1 MLRNKLVRS
10 DGSIIDS
17 SAIISCDFTEEV
29 NSGENL
35 SVGDTTS
42 SEINV
47 EILSTDM
54 VEQGEI
60 LNYYIVEDGVE
71 KHIGVFNAEKPTVAS
86 RTTIK
91 FSAYDNLVKSEKVFS
106 EWLRDNKSLFP
117 MTLATLV
124 TNACEY
130 CGLTLAT
137 TEFPQCEIEINDF
150 YADGIT
156 CRQILSWASAIAG
169 RFVRANSDGEIE
181 FAWYTNATN
190 HTVAPSKAGTAV
202 SVSDDG
208 EGNVN
213 IDGEAT
219 VLDDGEGNVSLEMPG
234 VKVLYDNGVVSLVAD
249 MAIPYKQ
256 GGLSYEAYT
265 TDIIDRVQIK
275 QSDDDIGVIY
285 PQEVTGN
292 CFTIRENLLL
302 ATCDTDV
309 ITQVAMSLYEQ
320 LCTISYVPAKV
331 SLPRTIAIRAGD
343 IINIRDPNGTE
354 ITTYVMKVSVS
365 PSGTSVESTGNKSY
379 GDNAAV
385 SSEKYQNLT
394 GKMLEIRKTIDGL
407 VIKNTDLEGKVGD
420 LELSTSEFKTYVG
433 NTFVTEDE
441 FGKYQESVSTQ
452 FSETSTAF
460 EMTFNK
466 KIADVNDDLQ
476 NKYNERV
483 SYIRFEDG
491 NIILG
496 RTGSDITLVQKNDR
510 ISFLQNGRE
519 VAYISDDSMY
529 ITQGEFLSQLRIG
542 KFGFTP
548 GVYGN
553 LSFRKVV
560 E

>member
-42 SEINV
+42 SEINL

-137 TEFPQCEIEINDF
+137 TEFPQGDIEINDF

-190 HTVAPSKAGTAV
+190 HTVAPSKAG
-202 SVSDDG
+202 
-208 EGNVN
+208 
-213 IDGEAT
+213 AT
-219 VLDDGEGNVSLEMPG
+219 V
-234 VKVLYDNGVVSLVAD
+234 
-249 MAIPYKQ
+249 PYKQ

-265 TDIIDRVQIK
+265 TDLIERVQIK

-407 VIKNTDLEGKVGD
+407 VIKNTNLEGKVGG